1 MAAFEIG
8 AKVKLIAGKASEVL
22 KAGVVYTVND
32 VRFLKDKNIHVHG
45 LSTKDGEVLK
55 GRWSDKFLKVIV
67 VEDPFKGNE

>member
-32 VRFLKDKNIHVHG
+32 VRFLGK
-45 LSTKDGEVLK
+45 
-55 GRWSDKFLKVIV
+55 
-67 VEDPFKGNE
+67 